1 MLALLDL
8 EEDEVVLGGDQ
19 LHHVEAGSGGEAP
32 PLRLLIPSA
41 SRLPS
46 ESPRRLKGGL
56 LFLLVCWGNTIGYTL
71 RLDWMY
77 ISYIFALFHDNVAQS
92 LNCFN
97 KFEKTPVVCG
107 LRLSSRTLCCQT
119 KCCDIE

>member
-19 LHHVEAGSGGEAP
+19 LHHVEAGPGGEAP

-56 LFLLVCWGNTIGYTL
+56 LFLLVCWGNIIGYTL
-71 RLDWMY
+71 HLDWMY
-77 ISYIFALFHDNVAQS
+77 ISYIFALFHDNAAQS
-92 LNCFN
+92 LIFLTSL
-97 KFEKTPVVCG
+97 KK
-107 LRLSSRTLCCQT
+107 LQLCVG
-119 KCCDIE
+119 